1 MMRYGELAV
10 VTCAAY
16 PELFGDE
23 QALLP
28 ALARAG
34 VKARPVVWSDP
45 SVPWARFD
53 RVVLRSTWDY
63 FERIDEFLAWL
74 QRLEEMGVPLV
85 NSPSLVRWNLDKRYL
100 ARLEAQGI
108 AIVPTEF
115 VELEARC
122 DLVGLM
128 RARGWERAV
137 VKPAVSGAA
146 YRTYRVALAE
156 AAALQAEVD
165 AILRGS
171 ALLVQPFMEEIVSEG
186 EWSLVF
192 LDGELSHAVLKTPA
206 AGEFRVQ
213 TQYGGSFTRVTPPAE
228 VVAAATAVL
237 RALPEAPLYA
247 RVDGVRRG
255 GRLLL
260 MEAELIEPY
269 LYSPAAPEAIERYA
283 RMLAR
288 R

>member
-1 MMRYGELAV
+1 MAL
-10 VTCAAY
+10 VTCAAHPQLY
-16 PELFGDE
+16 ADE
-23 QALLP
+23 QALVP
-28 ALARAG
+28 VLARAG
-34 VKARPVVWSDP
+34 VTARPVVWSDP

-63 FERIDEFLAWL
+63 FERIDEFMAWL
-74 QRLEEMGVPLV
+74 ERLERLGVPLV

-100 ARLEAQGI
+100 AWLEARGI
-108 AIVPTEF
+108 GIVPTEF
-115 VELEARC
+115 VAAEARC
-122 DLVGLM
+122 DLVQLM
-128 RARGWERAV
+128 RARGWPRAV

-146 YRTYRVALAE
+146 YRTHRVGLAE
-156 AAALQAEVD
+156 AAGLQGEVD

-171 ALLVQPFMEEIVSEG
+171 ALLVQPFVEEIVSEG

-213 TQYGGSFTRVTPPAE
+213 SQFGGSFTPVTPTAE
-228 VVAAATAVL
+228 IVAAATAVL

-247 RVDGVRRG
+247 RIDGVRRE
-255 GRLLL
+255 GRFLL

-269 LYSPAAPEAIERYA
+269 LYSPAAPEALERYA
-283 RMLAR
+283 RVLAR

>member
-1 MMRYGELAV
+1 MERYNSVAL
-10 VTCAAY
+10 VTCASHPQLY
-16 PELFGDE
+16 DDE

-28 ALARAG
+28 AFARVG
-34 VKARPVVWSDP
+34 VTAQAVVWSDP

-63 FERIDEFLAWL
+63 FERIDEFVAWL
-74 QRLEEMGVPLV
+74 ERLEQLGVPLV

-100 ARLEAQGI
+100 AWLEARGI

-115 VELEARC
+115 VAAEARC
-122 DLVGLM
+122 DLAQLM
-128 RARGWERAV
+128 RTRGWTEAV

-146 YRTYRVALAE
+146 YRTHRVSLAT
-156 AAALQAEVD
+156 AAGLQAEVD

-171 ALLVQPFMEEIVSEG
+171 ALLVQPFVDEIVKEG
-186 EWSLVF
+186 EWSLLF

-213 TQYGGSFTRVTPPAE
+213 TQLGGSFTRVTPPPE
-228 VVAAATAVL
+228 VVTAASAVL

-247 RVDGVRRG
+247 RIDGVRRG
-255 GRLLL
+255 GRFLL

-269 LYSPAAPEAIERYA
+269 LYSPAAPDVLERFA
-283 RMLAR
+283 RVVAR